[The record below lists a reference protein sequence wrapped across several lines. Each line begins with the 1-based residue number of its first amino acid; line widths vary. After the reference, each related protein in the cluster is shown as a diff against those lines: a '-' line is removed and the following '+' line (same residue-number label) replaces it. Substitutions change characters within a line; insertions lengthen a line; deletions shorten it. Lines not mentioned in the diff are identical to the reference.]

1 MTQII
6 QIFFTYWQRS

>member
-6 QIFFTYWQRS
+6 QNFFTYWQWS